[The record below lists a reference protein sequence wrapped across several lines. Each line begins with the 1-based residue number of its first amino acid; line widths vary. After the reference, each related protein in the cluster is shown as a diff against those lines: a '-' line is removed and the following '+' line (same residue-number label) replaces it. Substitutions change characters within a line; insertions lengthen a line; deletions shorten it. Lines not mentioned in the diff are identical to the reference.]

1 MGMSASC
8 SNGDGQSIQHTT
20 SNSIGNRAV
29 STCSMNCSNLQG
41 SPTGYFLPRTQ
52 AAKARQA
59 HGTWHSSARHAHDLS
74 CSTVILVSP
83 QSTVLITFANKLNSS
98 HRCSMRLLGPQA
110 SCPRTGAVITAACFR
125 AAASASGVHVYCYK
139 LRPLACMQE
148 LLPSHIPVQR
158 VSFKEI
164 TEPAI
169 EQAMSAP
176 RAVNEELT
184 QAHIARIASDHLL
197 RSSVS
202 PMLWKKLLGYKS
214 PGHASSVAL
223 RLICDRET
231 ERDTHNTATFYTA
244 TAHLS
249 KLSGCAQVCASP
261 LNASTTAT
269 TSRGNEQ
276 IACWVLQTW
285 CLSPHITSPSNAST
299 PADHCHS
306 PRRWTSRAC
315 PKPRQGSW
323 QHLVQA
329 AGCWGCRS

>member
-1 MGMSASC
+1 MALGTALPGTHMTSA
-8 SNGDGQSIQHTT
+8 
-20 SNSIGNRAV
+20 
-29 STCSMNCSNLQG
+29 
-41 SPTGYFLPRTQ
+41 
-52 AAKARQA
+52 AA
-59 HGTWHSSARHAHDLS
+59 LS
-74 CSTVILVSP
+74 YSVSP

-110 SCPRTGAVITAACFR
+110 SCPKTGAVITAACFR

-176 RAVNEELT
+176 RAVNEELA

-231 ERDTHNTATFYTA
+231 ERDMHNTATFYTA

-249 KLSGCAQVCASP
+249 KPPGCAQVCASP

-329 AGCWGCRS
+329 AGCWVCRSGERAHRLLLAATPTPLHHLPPAAGRVALAGLHLPADHASGAVTL